1 MLITHLLSQSRNFYQ
16 IDTRIFHEYLLKYEE
31 EAESELNKRNKIN
44 KAENPAIIE
53 APPVEKPV
61 EQPPPSKQEDEYEYY
76 EELDEEERKLMM
88 DEEKQKDETFGKA
101 INHMKDTKQVDLKDT
116 NQSIHINTQM
126 ESQLSERNKHSAR
139 KPPSSKKG
147 DHVLQQIAEFLVN
160 RKINLRQFLKV
171 YHVDPKDIPFQSKE
185 IEALKLTEFVDFVVQ
200 QEIFTEPEEQAVID
214 ESLEK
219 SLSKAKCIQQIESL
233 GINVIEHDLLVEVL
247 STFDYQDYQ
256 KPKSVKNFDV
266 SGFDLKTIRIVNR
279 LTH

>member
-31 EAESELNKRNKIN
+31 EAESELNKRKQIT
-44 KAENPAIIE
+44 KAVKPAIIE
-53 APPVEKPV
+53 QAPVEKPV
-61 EQPPPSKQEDEYEYY
+61 EQPPPPKEEDEYEYY

-101 INHMKDTKQVDLKDT
+101 INHMKDTKQNDLKDT

-126 ESQLSERNKHSAR
+126 ETQLSERNKQSAR
-139 KPPSSKKG
+139 KPTSKKG

-171 YHVDPKDIPFQSKE
+171 YHVDPKDIPFQSRE

-219 SLSKAKCIQQIESL
+219 SL
-233 GINVIEHDLLVEVL
+233 
-247 STFDYQDYQ
+247 
-256 KPKSVKNFDV
+256 
-266 SGFDLKTIRIVNR
+266 
-279 LTH
+279 